1 MFNLQQGVYSLDVRI
16 HHRIWDAQKH
26 ILQTL
31 ITVKEKIFGCQII
44 NLTVEWKV

>member
-1 MFNLQQGVYSLDVRI
+1 MRELILQKFVDSLDVRI
-16 HHRIWDAQKH
+16 HHRIWDVKKH

-44 NLTVEWKV
+44 NLAIE